1 MDLKVANLIEKNSIP
16 ISEIDKIVLHI
27 SDRKRN
33 IEAGGFSNFLFFKY
47 IVLLSIIIIDIIL
60 FIISFKI
67 NLNYLSL
74 FIFAIGN
81 IFLFKNGYFLY
92 ENRFIFFRINNR
104 LDRCNI
110 DYEDLFKLQ
119 ATLKRTYFELNKYY
133 IEIEIGESILK
144 LPIRMELYNECK
156 NINQNSNI
164 LLIFYINSDD
174 DLESILVKSFRVYER
189 ALLKLSDKKKKKISK
204 KYI

>member
-1 MDLKVANLIEKNSIP
+1 MDLKIVDLIERYAVP
-16 ISEIDKIVLHI
+16 ISKIDKKILHI

-33 IEAGGFSNFLFFKY
+33 IEAGGFSNFLFLKY
-47 IVLLSIIIIDIIL
+47 IVLLLIIIIDMIL

-81 IFLFKNGYFLY
+81 VFLFKNGYFLY

-110 DYEDLFKLQ
+110 NYEDIFKLQ
-119 ATLKRTYFELNKYY
+119 ATLKKTYFEIDKYY
-133 IEIEIGESILK
+133 IEIEIGGSVLN
-144 LPIRMELYNECK
+144 LPVRFEIYKECK
-156 NINQNSNI
+156 NIDKDSSI
-164 LLIFYINSDD
+164 LFIFYINSD
-174 DLESILVKSFRVYER
+174 EEIECILVKSFKVYER
-189 ALLKLSDKKKKKISK
+189 ALFKLNNRKKKKLLK